1 MKGRKLKVPNIIKKH
16 TKVPHQNEIGTQPAF
31 ITSKPVK
38 IKKKPLPKDK
48 DLFYTTNSRSDT
60 KRNGKKKSRKK
71 PKLSSIKLLEAHKNI
86 DITSNTYKAEEKMR
100 GFRNMLKGMK

>member
-38 IKKKPLPKDK
+38 IKKKT
-48 DLFYTTNSRSDT
+48 FTQ
-60 KRNGKKKSRKK
+60 
-71 PKLSSIKLLEAHKNI
+71 

-100 GFRNMLKGMK
+100 GFRNMLKGIK